1 MLLLSSICVGKIV
14 VHQTYINERSYERSG
29 AQLPP
34 PSDRGA
40 TVRRL
45 LKVEK
50 WVMNDEKGLEG
61 AKKNERFLCF
71 SPFLFSL
78 VAAAAQTPR

>member
-1 MLLLSSICVGKIV
+1 MV

-29 AQLPP
+29 VQLPP
-34 PSDRGA
+34 PSDRGG

-50 WVMNDEKGLEG
+50 VGDEWRKGSWRGKEKQPIDTTNAFFVFRLFF
-61 AKKNERFLCF
+61 FL
-71 SPFLFSL
+71 S
-78 VAAAAQTPR
+78 